1 MTRMSKS
8 ISLVL
13 IGSTLAAGG
22 YFTWRALNPP
32 PREDETEQQQRA
44 AGAHRTSGGSRGFY
58 HPWYFR
64 SGSSW
69 GSGVPSGRTGTSPG
83 RSSTSSSAHGGGF
96 GGTGHAV
103 SGGS

>member
-1 MTRMSKS
+1 MTRMTKS
-8 ISLVL
+8 ITLVL

-22 YFTWRALNPP
+22 YFTWLALNPP

-44 AGAHRTSGGSRGFY
+44 AGVHRTGGSARGFY

-69 GSGVPSGRTGTSPG
+69 VPGGSAVRTGPSPG
-83 RSSTSSSAHGGGF
+83 RASTSSSVHSGGF